1 MKIFSSLL
9 APLGE
14 NLILY
19 AALGA
24 VALVLLIAFFVG
36 LKKGFSGLGRR
47 PLSWAFGCAVFA
59 VLELFCHEML
69 AGMLPIGGA
78 LGGFIITVLFL
89 AVALLLRFI
98 VFAGL
103 DRIFDSKFKKQL
115 AKAESIRVEETATGE
130 FVVFDENKLHKH
142 IPFDGKEKPNA
153 INRFFGGV
161 FSVVIVG
168 IVVGVLASLALIVL
182 NVTPLR
188 NTLSAVYENEMFA
201 GVFGY
206 LRTYTLD
213 FVLIALLVVVIRYGY
228 KSGIFTVIR
237 TVGVFLLYVVAI
249 VGSFYLPFSPLAAE
263 GQFFGVITKI
273 VNYLG
278 GLIFSIIPADF
289 PIAIP
294 ETLVYGA
301 VKVVVGLVL
310 CIVLTLIVKLIAWVL
325 NKMQDAV
332 DESDSACVVD
342 GIFGSLL
349 YFVVGLV
356 LVAVIC
362 AGLYLVKYYNM
373 YDTSVF
379 FTESS
384 PLVGG
389 FFGLFEELL
398 KPYLETFGGAIGL

>member
-1 MKIFSSLL
+1 MKYFSSLL
-9 APLGE
+9 VSSGDS
-14 NLILY
+14 LIPY

-24 VALVLLIAFFVG
+24 VALILLIAFFVG

-59 VLELFCHEML
+59 VLELFCHEMV
-69 AGMLPIGGA
+69 AENFIGGA
-78 LGGFIITVLFL
+78 IGGFIATVLFL

-98 VFAGL
+98 LFAGMESM
-103 DRIFDSKFKKQL
+103 FNKNFKKQL
-115 AKAESIRVEETATGE
+115 ARAESIRVEEMATGE
-130 FVVFDENKLHKH
+130 FVSFDENTLQKH

-153 INRFFGGV
+153 INRFFGGA
-161 FSVVIVG
+161 FSVVIVAL
-168 IVVGVLASLALIVL
+168 VVGVLASIALIVL
-182 NVTPLR
+182 NVTPFR
-188 NTLSAVYENEMFA
+188 ETLSVVYDNETFA
-201 GVFGY
+201 KAFGY

-213 FVLIALLVVVIRYGY
+213 CVLIALLVVVIRYGY
-228 KSGIFTVIR
+228 KSGIFTVVR
-237 TVGVFLLYVVAI
+237 TVGIFALYVVAI
-249 VGSFYLPFSPLAAE
+249 VGSFYLPFSPLVAE
-263 GQFFGVITKI
+263 GQFFQFIGKI

-278 GLIFSIIPADF
+278 GMLFGFIPADF

-294 ETLVYGA
+294 EAVIYGA

-310 CIVLTLIVKLIAWVL
+310 CIVLCLVTKLIAWVL

-332 DESDSACVVD
+332 DESDGACVVD

-349 YFVVGLV
+349 YFVIGLALVG
-356 LVAVIC
+356 VIC
-362 AGLYLVKYYNM
+362 AIFYLVKYYNM

-384 PLVGG
+384 PLVNS

-398 KPYLETFGGAIGL
+398 KPYLETIGGTIGI